1 MYAATDC
8 CAKKQKRKPLH
19 PLARITEAQTKNLHL
34 KNTTKREACQMY
46 ELNFVGVS
54 IAWDPCDEGEN
65 PKCSICH
72 TRLGYHEKLYF
83 DLRGAVLGCSECCA
97 VRDDEY
103 LVDADDENE
112 IVAEPGTYVWEYAED
127 MALVA

>member
-1 MYAATDC
+1 
-8 CAKKQKRKPLH
+8 
-19 PLARITEAQTKNLHL
+19 
-34 KNTTKREACQMY
+34 MY

-65 PKCSICH
+65 PKRSICH

-112 IVAEPGTYVWEYAED
+112 IVAEPGTYLWEYAED